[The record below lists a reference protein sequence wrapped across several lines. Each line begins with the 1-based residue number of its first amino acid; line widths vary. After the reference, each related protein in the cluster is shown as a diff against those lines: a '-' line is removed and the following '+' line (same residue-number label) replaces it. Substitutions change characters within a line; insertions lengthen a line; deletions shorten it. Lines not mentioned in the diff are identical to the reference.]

1 MELVEDSLAN
11 FRKLVEREKQNGLAE
26 IEERALVLRET
37 TRNRDKIAKQLD
49 QCIVS
54 QEGRK
59 RCNVDRVSQSVWSI
73 KNRSKSYID
82 LLDAQSFLNSF
93 EGVDGVLRKSV
104 GEGLL
109 FLCFIP
115 FLWPSFFD
123 ALVCIYKLHF
133 KKSAENYL
141 SRQIFL

>member
-1 MELVEDSLAN
+1 LVEESLAN

-82 LLDAQSFLNSF
+82 LLDAQSFF
-93 EGVDGVLRKSV
+93 
-104 GEGLL
+104 
-109 FLCFIP
+109 
-115 FLWPSFFD
+115 
-123 ALVCIYKLHF
+123 
-133 KKSAENYL
+133 
-141 SRQIFL
+141 

>member
-82 LLDAQSFLNSF
+82 LLDAQSFF
-93 EGVDGVLRKSV
+93 
-104 GEGLL
+104 
-109 FLCFIP
+109 
-115 FLWPSFFD
+115 
-123 ALVCIYKLHF
+123 
-133 KKSAENYL
+133 
-141 SRQIFL
+141 

>member
-26 IEERALVLRET
+26 IEDRALVLRET

-59 RCNVDRVSQSVWSI
+59 RCNVDKVS
-73 KNRSKSYID
+73 R
-82 LLDAQSFLNSF
+82 
-93 EGVDGVLRKSV
+93 SV
-104 GEGLL
+104 G
-109 FLCFIP
+109 
-115 FLWPSFFD
+115 W
-123 ALVCIYKLHF
+123 V
-133 KKSAENYL
+133 N
-141 SRQIFL
+141 

>member
-1 MELVEDSLAN
+1 MELVEESLAN

-59 RCNVDRVSQSVWSI
+59 RCNVDRVGWF
-73 KNRSKSYID
+73 N
-82 LLDAQSFLNSF
+82 
-93 EGVDGVLRKSV
+93 
-104 GEGLL
+104 
-109 FLCFIP
+109 
-115 FLWPSFFD
+115 
-123 ALVCIYKLHF
+123 
-133 KKSAENYL
+133 
-141 SRQIFL
+141 